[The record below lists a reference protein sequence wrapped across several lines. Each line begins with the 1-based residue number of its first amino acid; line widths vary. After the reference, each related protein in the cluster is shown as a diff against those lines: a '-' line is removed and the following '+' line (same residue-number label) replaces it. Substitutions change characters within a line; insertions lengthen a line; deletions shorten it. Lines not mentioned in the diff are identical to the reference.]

1 MNDTTITIICP
12 RCEGY
17 IPSNDAPGAY
27 PGALSRTD
35 NETEICSECGV
46 EEALIVRTPKN
57 EWPVTQSEWPV
68 TLSDGILGQGIRY
81 LDAHDRRLVRI
92 LIESDAIA

>member
-1 MNDTTITIICP
+1 MNDTMVTIICP

-46 EEALIVRTPKN
+46 EEALIVRTPKS
-57 EWPVTQSEWPV
+57 EWPVTKSEWPV
-68 TLSDGILGQGIRY
+68 TLSDGIRY
-81 LDAHDRRLVRI
+81 LDANDRRLVRI
-92 LIESDAIA
+92 VIESGAIG

>member
-1 MNDTTITIICP
+1 MNETMTTIICP

-17 IPSNDAPGAY
+17 IPSNDAPGAF

-35 NETEICSECGV
+35 NETEICSQCGV
-46 EEALIVRTPKN
+46 EEALIVRTPKS
-57 EWPVTQSEWPV
+57 EWPVTKSEWPV
-68 TLSDGILGQGIRY
+68 TLSSGIQY

-92 LIESDAIA
+92 VIESDAIG

>member
-1 MNDTTITIICP
+1 MNNTTITIICP

-35 NETEICSECGV
+35 NETEICSQCGV
-46 EEALIVRTPKN
+46 EEALIIRPPKS
-57 EWPVTQSEWPV
+57 EWPVTESEWPV
-68 TLSDGILGQGIRY
+68 TLSDGIQY
-81 LDAHDRRLVRI
+81 LDAHDRRHVRI
-92 LIESDAIA
+92 GIESDAIG

>member
-1 MNDTTITIICP
+1 MKPDELISIICP

-35 NETEICSECGV
+35 NETEICSQCGV
-46 EEALIVRTPKN
+46 EEALIVRTPKS

-68 TLSDGILGQGIRY
+68 TLGDGIRY

-92 LIESDAIA
+92 MIESEVIG